1 MALRDLT
8 SILNRSPAA
17 VMMEQMR
24 KLYMRLYPYMV
35 NDFAHTR
42 DVQASLTA
50 IDYKLEALSVA
61 IAEHVH
67 TVVSSPVGPGVA
79 GPSLQSVPLNPTLIT
94 PEFALEL
101 VLPAGVPQ
109 PTGEGP
115 PAVLPSRVGPPTEQ
129 VAIPPLNISNLTGV

>member
-24 KLYMRLYPYMV
+24 KLYMRLYPYIV
-35 NDFAHTR
+35 TDFAHSR

-50 IDYKLEALSVA
+50 IDYKLEALSIA

-67 TVVSSPVGPGVA
+67 TVVSSPVGPGIA

-101 VLPAGVPQ
+101 VLPVGIPQ
-109 PTGEGP
+109 PTGEGA
-115 PAVLPSRVGPPTEQ
+115 PAALPCRVGSPDDQ
-129 VAIPPLNISNLTGV
+129 VALPPLNLSNLTGV